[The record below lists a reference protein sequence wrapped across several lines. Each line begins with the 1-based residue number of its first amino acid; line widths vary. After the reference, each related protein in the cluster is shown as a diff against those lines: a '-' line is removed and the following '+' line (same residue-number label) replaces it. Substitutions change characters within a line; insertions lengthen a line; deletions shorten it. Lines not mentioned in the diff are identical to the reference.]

1 MRQLDDDGPRSV
13 RNAYAGDEERPLG
26 GYLAALGTYAAGVG
40 ALAGAAR
47 LRGRRLPEKFSLGDT
62 VLLSIATHKLSRLV
76 AKDAVTSPLRAP
88 FTRYEEP
95 AGDGEVNESVRG
107 HGIRH
112 SVGELISCPFCM
124 AVWIATALTGGMVL
138 APRLTRAVTVVMTA
152 VASSDLLQLVYDSA
166 KELPSAVGAAH

>member
-1 MRQLDDDGPRSV
+1 MRHLHADDARST
-13 RNAYAGDEERPLG
+13 YAGDDDRPLG
-26 GYLAALGTYAAGVG
+26 GYVVALATYAVGVGTLAGVAAL
-40 ALAGAAR
+40 R
-47 LRGRRLPEKFSLGDT
+47 RRRLPEKFGLGDT

-107 HGIRH
+107 KGVRH
-112 SVGELISCPFCM
+112 AVGELISCPFCM
-124 AVWIATALTGGMVL
+124 AVWIATGLTGGMVL

-152 VASSDLLQLVYDSA
+152 VASSDMLQLVYDSA
-166 KELPSAVGAAH
+166 KELPSAVATAR